1 MKVQQSHKLINPF
14 GGIQFVLKQI
24 KEHGIDTFIDAHF
37 GSRGPLKNS
46 TVYLMGCLLFTTAIF
61 AAVVVLKILIH

>member
-37 GSRGPLKNS
+37 GSRGPLKQYS
-46 TVYLMGCLLFTTAIF
+46 ISDGVACYSLQPSLRQ
-61 AAVVVLKILIH
+61 